1 MPSVKPL
8 PAPVTPVPTTDK
20 VTQDPLPKPKKI
32 KRRKL
37 RKSPRKIKN
46 FEADDY
52 EEGLDKLKT
61 TGIRTKDH
69 TLALSRR
76 MLQNPDLNTK
86 LILCELLRKAGKYL
100 LYSSYP
106 CQLECKVN
114 KTEQAVQSPGY
125 AQF

>member
-86 LILCELLRKAGKYL
+86 LILCELLRKAGTYL
-100 LYSSYP
+100 LFSSYP
-106 CQLECKVN
+106 YQIHRM
-114 KTEQAVQSPGY
+114 
-125 AQF
+125 

>member
-8 PAPVTPVPTTDK
+8 PASVTPVTSSTVK
-20 VTQDPLPKPKKI
+20 VAQGPLPKPKKI

-46 FEADDY
+46 FEADEY
-52 EEGLDKLKT
+52 EERLVDKLKA

-69 TLALSRR
+69 ILNLSRR

-86 LILCELLRKAGKYL
+86 LILCELLRKAGNIFKRFR
-100 LYSSYP
+100 
-106 CQLECKVN
+106 N
-114 KTEQAVQSPGY
+114 RD
-125 AQF
+125 